1 MPSTRRFPGVEEG
14 ARAFSR
20 HNLQVLYY
28 PADHVWAVLA
38 VHANF
43 PLSVPHTDRTL
54 SSFHELEASVIPR
67 YSEPMTTEPDEQPTA
82 RALWRWTVPAAVI
95 AAVSI
100 LLIWVAQSLPIICPA
115 IYPAPPS
122 CAPGARLGPALLGS
136 AVLVALFVALLVT
149 GAVLRPRRRDKAL
162 RILLIVLVVAA
173 VVAPLWTLNGSGFAL
188 G

>member
-1 MPSTRRFPGVEEG
+1 MERERRLTSVAS
-14 ARAFSR
+14 AR
-20 HNLQVLYY
+20 NPY
-28 PADHVWAVLA
+28 PQK
-38 VHANF
+38 
-43 PLSVPHTDRTL
+43 VPHTERTL

-67 YSEPMTTEPDEQPTA
+67 YSEPMTTKPDEQPTA

-122 CAPGARLGPALLGS
+122 CASGARLGPALLGS
-136 AVLVALFVALLVT
+136 AFLVALFVVLLVT